1 MELGDLI
8 LFLIIGAIAGW
19 LSGLLTKGS
28 GFGLIGNIIVGVLG
42 SFIGS
47 LVFGL
52 LGLSENNVIGS
63 ILVSTVGAVLLLIV
77 VHTLKKA

>member
-63 ILVSTVGAVLLLIV
+63 ILVSTVGAVLPLIV